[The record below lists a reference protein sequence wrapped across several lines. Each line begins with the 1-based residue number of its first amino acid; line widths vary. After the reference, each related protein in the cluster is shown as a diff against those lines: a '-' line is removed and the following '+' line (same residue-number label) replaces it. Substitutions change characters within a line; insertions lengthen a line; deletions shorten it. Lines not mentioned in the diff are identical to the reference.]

1 MHGTLQATRR
11 QIDAQPA
18 IRLWL
23 CAVAAL
29 VVAVV
34 IVGGATRL
42 TESGLSIT
50 EWRPVL
56 GVLPPLSDA
65 EWLAEFDKYRE
76 IPQYQVVNRGMS
88 LDEFKVIYWWEWGH
102 RLLGRLIGIAFVVPF
117 AAFWLTGRIDRVLAP
132 RLAAL
137 LALGAAQGVLGWYMV
152 MSGLVERVSVSQY
165 RLAAHLTLA
174 VVIFA
179 AIMWVVLGIGRRR
192 ARVTGTP
199 AGWAA
204 LALLGLVMVQVAAGG
219 FVAGLRAG
227 MGYNTW
233 PLIDGAVIPAGLVV
247 MEPWWRNLFENAL
260 TAQFVHRMLA
270 YLILVAALANAFM
283 VWRRWPPDLASSA
296 LVLAAAV
303 LAQSAIGIATLLAQ
317 VPIGL
322 ALVHQAGGLFVV
334 AAAVWHLHCVS
345 RSDDFGYL
353 PQKGGGRPAGPGGG

>member
-1 MHGTLQATRR
+1 MHGAVEATRR
-11 QIDAQPA
+11 QIDAQGA

-23 CAVAAL
+23 YVVAAL
-29 VVAVV
+29 VVAIV

-56 GVLPPLSDA
+56 GTLPPFSEA
-65 EWLAEFDKYRE
+65 QWLAEFEKYRE
-76 IPQYQVVNRGMS
+76 IPQYQIVNRGMS

-102 RLLGRLIGIAFVVPF
+102 RLLGRLIGVAFLVPF
-117 AAFWLTGRIDRVLAP
+117 LAFWLTGRIDRVLAP

-137 LALGAAQGVLGWYMV
+137 FVLGAAQGVLGWYMV

-179 AIMWVVLGIGRRR
+179 AILWVTLGIGR
-192 ARVTGTP
+192 ARGKVTSTR
-199 AGWAA
+199 AGWAG
-204 LALLGLVMVQVAAGG
+204 LGLLGLIMVQIAAGG

-227 MGYNTW
+227 LGYNTW
-233 PLIDGAVIPAGLVV
+233 PLIDGAIIPAGLAV

-260 TAQFVHRMLA
+260 TVQFAHRMLA
-270 YLILVAALANAFM
+270 YAIALAALANAAIL
-283 VWRRWPPDLASSA
+283 WRRGPPALASSA
-296 LVLAAAV
+296 MVLAASV
-303 LAQSAIGIATLLAQ
+303 VAQSAIGIATLLAQ
-317 VPIGL
+317 VPMGL
-322 ALVHQAGGLFVV
+322 ALVHQAGGLLVV

-345 RSDDFGYL
+345 LSDDFGYL
-353 PQKGGGRPAGPGGG
+353 PQKGVGRPAGAGRG

>member
-1 MHGTLQATRR
+1 MHGTMQATRR
-11 QIDAQPA
+11 QIDARPA

-56 GVLPPLSDA
+56 GVLPPLSEA
-65 EWLAEFDKYRE
+65 QWLTEFEKYRE
-76 IPQYQVVNRGMS
+76 IPQYQLVNRGMS

-117 AAFWLTGRIDRVLAP
+117 LAFWLTGRIEPMLKP

-174 VVIFA
+174 VAIFA

-192 ARVTGTP
+192 ARVTGTL

-204 LALLGLVMVQVAAGG
+204 LALLGLVIVQVAAGG

-233 PLIDGAVIPAGLVV
+233 PLIDGAVIPAGLAV

-260 TAQFVHRMLA
+260 TVQFVHRMLA
-270 YLILVAALANAFM
+270 YAIFVAALANALI
-283 VWRRWPPDLASSA
+283 VWRRATCGLASSA
-296 LVLAAAV
+296 LMLAAAV

-322 ALVHQAGGLFVV
+322 ALVHQAGGLAVV
-334 AAAVWHLHCVS
+334 AAAIWHLHNVME
-345 RSDDFGYL
+345 
-353 PQKGGGRPAGPGGG
+353 GREVHRETAEG